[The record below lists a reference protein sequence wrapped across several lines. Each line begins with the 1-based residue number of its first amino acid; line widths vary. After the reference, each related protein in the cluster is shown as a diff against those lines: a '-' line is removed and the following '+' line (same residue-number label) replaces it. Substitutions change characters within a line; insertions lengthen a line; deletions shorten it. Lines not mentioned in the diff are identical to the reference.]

1 MRQVNML
8 VAIVGMDDII
18 IVIILNERVS
28 WALPIEMVLEV
39 VFYHVI

>member
-8 VAIVGMDDII
+8 VAIVDMDDII
-18 IVIILNERVS
+18 IVILNERVS
-28 WALPIEMVLEV
+28 WAIPIEIVLEV